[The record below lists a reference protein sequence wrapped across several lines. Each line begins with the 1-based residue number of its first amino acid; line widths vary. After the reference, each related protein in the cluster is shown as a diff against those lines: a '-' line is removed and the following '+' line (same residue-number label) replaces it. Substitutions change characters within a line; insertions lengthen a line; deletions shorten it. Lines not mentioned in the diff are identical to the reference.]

1 MLIKKVR
8 LGDLLI
14 QEHKITQQDLENAI
28 KLQKTSPKYF
38 NKRIGEILIE
48 EGLVNEEIIMEVLSK
63 QLNLP
68 IAHKVEPDI
77 LLSKKIPPKLL
88 ERYKALPIKETQQYI
103 EVAFA
108 DPLDIEAQNSINRYF
123 TKPIKV
129 IIAPEKEILKHVIQ
143 LKNREKAKNI
153 IEQMKKEISGDA
165 TPTKDEE
172 SATMQFINFI
182 ISLSILSL
190 IHI

>member
-38 NKRIGEILIE
+38 NKRIGEILVK

-77 LLSKKIPPKLL
+77 LLSKK
-88 ERYKALPIKETQQYI
+88 YH
-103 EVAFA
+103 
-108 DPLDIEAQNSINRYF
+108 QNF
-123 TKPIKV
+123 
-129 IIAPEKEILKHVIQ
+129 
-143 LKNREKAKNI
+143 
-153 IEQMKKEISGDA
+153 
-165 TPTKDEE
+165 
-172 SATMQFINFI
+172 
-182 ISLSILSL
+182 
-190 IHI
+190 